1 MTIGAIRL
9 SIIAAAML
17 AGPQIAAGQGGMP
30 AATTGAAPA
39 DRPFNNEQP
48 SLAGQ
53 VIPSPQDSAAH
64 NPAVFARDQLPTLAH
79 TFNFTAEQK
88 QQIRDALAAEQGG
101 AGELPAPGTELAQ
114 PMDLK
119 PLPDSIAQR
128 MPWVTPY
135 KYVKLG
141 GKIAIVDPNLPVVVA
156 VIE

>member
-1 MTIGAIRL
+1 MPVAVIRF
-9 SIIAAAML
+9 SIIAVAML
-17 AGPQIAAGQGGMP
+17 LGPHMAAAQSREP

-39 DRPFNNEQP
+39 ERPFNNEQP

-64 NPAVFARDQLPTLAH
+64 NQTIFERDKLPTLAH
-79 TFNFTAEQK
+79 TFNFTDEQK
-88 QQIRDALAAEQGG
+88 QQIRDALMAEQSR
-101 AGELPAPGTELAQ
+101 AGDLPPAGTELAQ
-114 PMDLK
+114 PLDLK
-119 PLPDSIAQR
+119 PIPDEIAAQ
-128 MPWVTPY
+128 MPWVKPY